1 MRFKSGSENESLFLL
16 YGIYYKTAF
25 IMEYNKTGQFT
36 DEQRSICKKIRKLI
50 NDGKKKSLIFKLKDN
65 QINAYL
71 DKELKNAANEKDV
84 DSIDY
89 NHPLKRLNCGT
100 ISTHF
105 QDDEPCF
112 KIGFI
117 DEKIDI

>member
-1 MRFKSGSENESLFLL
+1 
-16 YGIYYKTAF
+16 
-25 IMEYNKTGQFT
+25 MEYDKTGQFT

-50 NDGKKKSLIFKLKDN
+50 NDGKKKSLVFKLKDN

-71 DKELKNAANEKDV
+71 DKELKISANDKNLEE
-84 DSIDY
+84 IDY
-89 NHPLKRLNCGT
+89 DHPLRKLNCGS

-112 KIGFI
+112 KTGFI
-117 DEKIDI
+117 DEDVVF

>member
-1 MRFKSGSENESLFLL
+1 MSKEVFVKRLENSS
-16 YGIYYKTAF
+16 
-25 IMEYNKTGQFT
+25 MMV
-36 DEQRSICKKIRKLI
+36 RK
-50 NDGKKKSLIFKLKDN
+50 FKLKDN

-84 DSIDY
+84 GSIDY

-117 DEKIDI
+117 DEKVDI